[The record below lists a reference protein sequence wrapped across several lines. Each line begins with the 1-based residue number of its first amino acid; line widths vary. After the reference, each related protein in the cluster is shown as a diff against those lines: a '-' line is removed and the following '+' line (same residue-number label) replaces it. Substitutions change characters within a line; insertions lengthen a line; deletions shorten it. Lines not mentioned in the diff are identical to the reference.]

1 MSWFSD
7 AANWFSEK
15 VDRAADVVKEVI
27 KNPLPVIETIGLTMI
42 GVPPPVANAVV
53 TAMNGGNIE
62 DIAKSAAVSYVGG
75 KVANAASGA
84 TTSALQP
91 SQGAYLPTAAES
103 TMIKVA
109 SSAVGADAAATVSAL
124 ASGKSLE
131 DSLKAGTAA
140 ATTSVITSAGT
151 IAGKEVAGQIEDPT
165 LSKVIGAATKAGTT
179 AALSG
184 KDAGSAALSAAGEE
198 AKQPLLDAAGNAIS
212 SAAGNVDLSGV
223 KSAIQ
228 PISDVATKVAQAGSD
243 VATKVAQPISDVATK
258 VLQPLEAPIKGAV
271 QSTSDALTAAT
282 KPVGDALA
290 SAGDSVKSTM
300 TDATKNIPQD
310 TLDKSIINL
319 MGQAP
324 GAGTSAA
331 QPAVSQVATGS
342 EGSPAAFAGSDV
354 AMLGDTSEAGLGSKV
369 SKKGGKYPWGEP
381 EGTTALKE
389 GLGIG

>member
-1 MSWFSD
+1 MAKAKAAIND
-7 AANWFSEK
+7 A
-15 VDRAADVVKEVI
+15 VDWVGDTVRKAADSTADTVRAII
-27 KNPLPVIETIGLTMI
+27 KNPLPVIETIALTMM

-75 KVANAASGA
+75 KVANAASDA

-151 IAGKEVAGQIEDPT
+151 IAGKEVAGQIQDPT
-165 LSKVIGAATKAGTT
+165 LSKVAGAATKAGTI

-184 KDAGSAALSAAGEE
+184 KDAGSAVLSAAGEA

-243 VATKVAQPISDVATK
+243 VATKV
-258 VLQPLEAPIKGAV
+258 LQPLEAPIKGAV

-300 TDATKNIPQD
+300 TDVTKNIPQD

>member
-165 LSKVIGAATKAGTT
+165 LSKVAGAATKAGTT

-184 KDAGSAALSAAGEE
+184 KDAGSAVLSAAGEA

-228 PISDVATKVAQAGSD
+228 PISDVATKVAQAG
-243 VATKVAQPISDVATK
+243 SDVATK

>member
-7 AANWFSEK
+7 AADWFSEK

-243 VATKVAQPISDVATK
+243 VATKV
-258 VLQPLEAPIKGAV
+258 LQPLEAPIKGAV

>member
-7 AANWFSEK
+7 AADWFSEK

-243 VATKVAQPISDVATK
+243 VATKV
-258 VLQPLEAPIKGAV
+258 LQPLEAPIKGAV

-300 TDATKNIPQD
+300 TDVTKNIPQD

>member
-1 MSWFSD
+1 MGKAKEAIND
-7 AANWFSEK
+7 A
-15 VDRAADVVKEVI
+15 VDWAGDTVRKAADSTADTVRAII

-151 IAGKEVAGQIEDPT
+151 IAGKEVAGQIQDPT
-165 LSKVIGAATKAGTT
+165 LSKVAGAATKAGTT

-184 KDAGSAALSAAGEE
+184 KDAGSAVLSAAGEA

-243 VATKVAQPISDVATK
+243 VATKV
-258 VLQPLEAPIKGAV
+258 LQPLEAPIKGAV

-300 TDATKNIPQD
+300 TDVTKNIPQD